1 MNLLYDSVYLEE
13 AVIVATIIPMISICL
28 LVILATI
35 VVFALWKHR
44 KVCFTY
50 QSTATHTS
58 EHAPSSSA
66 AAVELQRYE
75 YKSKRKIKV
84 LYLALWNVLIA
95 WILQIRN

>member
-13 AVIVATIIPMISICL
+13 AVIVATVIPMISICL

-58 EHAPSSSA
+58 EHVPSSSA
-66 AAVELQRYE
+66 AAVELQ
-75 YKSKRKIKV
+75 SKRKIKV

-95 WILQIRN
+95 WILQIHNF